1 MSGEMRN
8 LKYETLIREVN
19 NYLKYKQRIAKS
31 GMPSIYGIGSVSEG
45 FQRSIFSVFNPV
57 ENHNTT
63 LALIFDYDKLNIYGK
78 TIIDL
83 SRPLLLK
90 FRSKGENTSW
100 SREYSDIS
108 QFKSNRYKIEA
119 AKDFLTYCNEEGN
132 REETYKFIFWAMM
145 VLTVD
150 KTNSEEHL
158 SLICDFARMFKIT
171 DDEIEDILK
180 VIKVIYHEEKSDVK
194 LKTETVQNI
203 FSGVLALHNN

>member
-1 MSGEMRN
+1 MIDEMRN
-8 LKYETLIREVN
+8 LKYETLIKEVN
-19 NYLKYKQRIAKS
+19 KNLRTELFES
-31 GMPSIYGIGSVSEG
+31 VGMLSIRKIWSITDDSE
-45 FQRSIFSVFNPV
+45 RTS
-57 ENHNTT
+57 NTT
-63 LALIFDYDKLNIYGK
+63 LTLIFDYDKLNNYGK
-78 TIIDL
+78 MVIDF

-90 FRSKGENTSW
+90 VNSKGENKSW
-100 SREYSDIS
+100 IREYPDTSH
-108 QFKSNRYKIEA
+108 FKNSKNKMEA
-119 AKDFLTYCNEEGN
+119 AKDFLTYCNEKGN
-132 REETYKFIFWAMM
+132 RKETYKFIFWAMM

-158 SLICDFARMFKIT
+158 SLICDFARMLKIT

>member
-1 MSGEMRN
+1 MIDEMRN
-8 LKYETLIREVN
+8 LKYETLIKEVN
-19 NYLKYKQRIAKS
+19 KNLRTELLES
-31 GMPSIYGIGSVSEG
+31 VGMPSIRKIWSITDDSESSIWSG
-45 FQRSIFSVFNPV
+45 FNLKRTS
-57 ENHNTT
+57 NTT
-63 LALIFDYDKLNIYGK
+63 LTLIFDYDKLNNYGK
-78 TIIDL
+78 IVIDF

-90 FRSKGENTSW
+90 FNSKGENKSW
-100 SREYSDIS
+100 IREYPDTSH
-108 QFKSNRYKIEA
+108 FKNSKNKMEA
-119 AKDFLTYCNEEGN
+119 AKDFLTYCNEKGN

-158 SLICDFARMFKIT
+158 SLICDFARMLKIT

-203 FSGVLALHNN
+203 FSCVLTLHNN